1 MKYKIF
7 PFNFDEINGE
17 MLITG
22 LSGEFAFLSK
32 DDFKAFIEHKLNQ
45 NSETYFLLKSKKF
58 LADSKDGILNTIEMT
73 ATNYRAKKAFLRDFT
88 SLHMMVITLR
98 CNQNCKYCQVS
109 SQEQEAK
116 QYDMSV
122 DTARNVIDFIF
133 KSPSL
138 YIKIEFQGGE
148 STLNW
153 QVIKQSVLY
162 AKEKNKICKKNL
174 DFVICTNLTTNIT
187 AHIDFIK
194 EHNIAISSSLDG
206 DSLVH
211 NQYRV
216 YKNGEGTY
224 EKVIENLNAIRET
237 HKYENVDVLM
247 TTTAFSLKNT
257 KRIIDE
263 YIKLNFSGI
272 FLRAINPYGFAVQH
286 KNDFLYKAEKF
297 VEFYKEA
304 LEYILELN
312 KRGRYFVEHYTTLL
326 LTRILTPFST
336 GFVDLQSPSGAGIS
350 GVIYDY
356 DGNVYPADEARMLA
370 QMGNRY
376 FVMGNVHRNSYKEVF
391 SSDILKKITNES
403 CLEVMPECSQ
413 CVFSAYCGADPI
425 RNYLET
431 KDIMGDRTNSG
442 FCKKNKA
449 IFKHLFSLIKQNDE
463 QINDIFWS
471 WINKKPL
478 FRVENENNHR

>member
-7 PFNFDEINGE
+7 PFNFEEIDNE
-17 MLITG
+17 ILIVG
-22 LSGEFAFLSK
+22 LAGDFAFLSK
-32 DDFKAFIEHKLNQ
+32 DDFNAFIDYKLNQ
-45 NSETYFLLKSKKF
+45 TSETYLLLKNKKF
-58 LADSKDGILNTIEMT
+58 LADSKDGILNTIDMT

-98 CNQNCKYCQVS
+98 CNQTCKYCQVS

-122 DTARNVIDFIF
+122 ETAYKVIDFIF
-133 KSPSL
+133 KSPSVC
-138 YIKIEFQGGE
+138 IKIEFQGGE

-162 AKEKNKICKKNL
+162 AKEKNKFHKKIL

-206 DSLVH
+206 DRIVH
-211 NQYRV
+211 NKYRV
-216 YKNGEGTY
+216 YKNGDSTY
-224 EKVIENLNAIRET
+224 DKVIKNLQDIRELY
-237 HKYENVDVLM
+237 KYENIDCLM

-286 KNDFLYKAEKF
+286 QNDFLYKADKF

-304 LEYILELN
+304 LDYILELN
-312 KRGRYFVEHYTTLL
+312 KQGVYFVEHYATLL

-370 QMGNRY
+370 QMGDKY
-376 FVMGNVHRNSYKEVF
+376 FVMGNVHKNSYKEVF
-391 SSDILKKITNES
+391 SSDILQKIVNES
-403 CLEVMPECSQ
+403 CLEVMPICNQ

-431 KDIMGDRTNSG
+431 KDIMGDRLNSD

-449 IFKHLFSLIKQNDE
+449 IFRHLFSLIKKDDE

-478 FRVENENNHR
+478 FRAENENSCK